1 MMLVISHSHIH
12 SLPNS
17 HTNFKLSSASF
28 RPCFIYKMFRSQV
41 KYSIIL
47 LEYLEVA
54 LHHFPLHP
62 SNLLSCPLSA
72 GLVVSSFAVTTC
84 TWVLLPYDFTFL
96 SCVVNALLVD

>member
-1 MMLVISHSHIH
+1 
-12 SLPNS
+12 
-17 HTNFKLSSASF
+17 
-28 RPCFIYKMFRSQV
+28 MFRSQV

-84 TWVLLPYDFTFL
+84 TGLVILPVLSGARGLLPPRWL
-96 SCVVNALLVD
+96 